1 MAKCLISL
9 SEETVA
15 MLMARRNAGDDSLD
29 AVVRRVLVGS
39 DAPTISN
46 ASLSSPLGTSAARY
60 QVRIFGEVVAAERLH
75 DVLATVI
82 ESLSRRDAGFLTR
95 LAKEKAR
102 TRRIVARSPED
113 LYPGRPDLA
122 KNARKVADGW
132 WMVTNNSQPNTA
144 SAVATACRVAGVDQ
158 GVDVAIQYGQR

>member
-39 DAPTISN
+39 DAPTIPN
-46 ASLSSPLGTSAARY
+46 ASLSIPFGTSVARY

-95 LAKEKAR
+95 LAKEKGR
-102 TRRIVARSPED
+102 KRRIVARSPED
-113 LYPGRPDLA
+113 LYPDRPDLA
-122 KNARKVADGW
+122 KSAREVADGW
-132 WMVTNNSQPNTA
+132 WMVTIISRQDTVR
-144 SAVATACRVAGVDQ
+144 AVATACRVAGVVQ
-158 GVDVAIQYGQR
+158 GVDVAVQYGK